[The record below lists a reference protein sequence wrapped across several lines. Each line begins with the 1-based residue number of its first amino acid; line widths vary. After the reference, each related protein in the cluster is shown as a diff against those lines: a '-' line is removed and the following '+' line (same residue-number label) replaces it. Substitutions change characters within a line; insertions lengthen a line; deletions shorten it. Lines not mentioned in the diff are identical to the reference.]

1 MYLAWTKLS
10 IHSLQYSLFLFEH
23 AGIRLSTFMPGNVVW
38 AKDKFSLVDE
48 TTAIK
53 DRDKGRTSAL
63 CVCPYV
69 LASEVSDHILRG
81 GGGDKDMFDL
91 AQEIQFYATVL
102 QSLS

>member
-1 MYLAWTKLS
+1 
-10 IHSLQYSLFLFEH
+10 LFEH

-81 GGGDKDMFDL
+81 GGGGKGHVFRCKGNK
-91 AQEIQFYATVL
+91 VL
-102 QSLS
+102 QYYRARPSQGS

>member
-91 AQEIQFYATVL
+91 AH
-102 QSLS
+102 